1 MTNQVAASRLWIR
14 KLRLACGLT
23 LFYYVTTHLLNHALG
38 NISIPAMEA
47 GMVVQKWIWQG
58 VAGTAILYSALTT
71 HYVLGLWALLRATP
85 LRLDRD

>member
-1 MTNQVAASRLWIR
+1 MTNQVVGSRLWVR

-58 VAGTAILYSALTT
+58 TAGTTPN
-71 HYVLGLWALLRATP
+71 RACGSTAN
-85 LRLDRD
+85 RDPGST